1 MSVSLPMSMLRGHVF
16 AEFRDLNKNK
26 MLDPGDVVFKRDTE
40 FVVTDYDV
48 MSFNHLDSFLER
60 TSGGRIDIFPDGK
73 NPTQAELL
81 VARHNDRDVAVVD
94 KSGYDLARYPWYRE
108 PDKNQLYW
116 TYQNKRRRCAD
127 NRSCEMR
134 LDDLYR
140 RLIRSADQYT
150 YQNRDLERGE
160 RDFRSH
166 LSVSAN
172 EVSTYLFLVDRYLR
186 AESDYQ
192 SDLRWFEMANN
203 VVMMQGFTVSF

>member
-26 MLDPGDVVFKRDTE
+26 LLDPGDVVLKRDTE

-60 TSGGRIDIFPDGK
+60 TSGGKIDIFPDGK
-73 NPTQAELL
+73 NSTQAELL

-94 KSGYDLARYPWYRE
+94 ESGYDLARYPWYRE
-108 PDKNQLYW
+108 PNENQLYW
-116 TYQNKRRRCAD
+116 TYQNKRRRCAG

-134 LDDLYR
+134 LDDLYQ
-140 RLIRSADQYT
+140 RLMRSADRYT
-150 YQNRDLERGE
+150 DSHENLEWGE

-166 LSVSAN
+166 LSVNAN

-192 SDLRWFEMANN
+192 SDLRWFEM
-203 VVMMQGFTVSF
+203 G